1 MRYTLSSVFFTQII
15 LLILLLL
22 MLFPQ
27 DWMVFEILRIVC
39 WSLILFYLPWYWIW
53 YLFFSEQD
61 LSAFERFAINF
72 LISITLIIIISYYLY
87 FTSNSISTIKIYL
100 ISIVILSFAAILA
113 LIRWRNWVPS
123 SLPIDNDIV

>member
-15 LLILLLL
+15 LLVLLLL

-27 DWMVFEILRIVC
+27 DWIVFEILRIIC

-72 LISITLIIIISYYLY
+72 LISITLVIIISYYLY
-87 FTSNSISTIKIYL
+87 FTSSSISTIKIYL
-100 ISIVILSFAAILA
+100 ISIIILSIAAILT

-123 SLPIDNDIV
+123 SLENDHQLP